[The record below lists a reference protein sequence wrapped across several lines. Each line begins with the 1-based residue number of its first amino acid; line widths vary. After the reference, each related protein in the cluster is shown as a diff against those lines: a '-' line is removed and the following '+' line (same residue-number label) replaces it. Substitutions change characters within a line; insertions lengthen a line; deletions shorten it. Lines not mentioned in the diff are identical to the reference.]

1 MIDKFGKA
9 ILTMFGVG
17 YFKYA
22 PGTAASFLTCII
34 FYLLYTSSFYIGQ
47 GPAVIVCILLIILVY
62 SIIIIDKLS
71 YLFKKKDPEE
81 IVIDEFIGQSIP
93 IIAYSYLSFFAVG
106 SSFDAFFIFFEGRPF
121 IGWLI
126 TSFILF
132 RFFDIVKP
140 FPINIVDKKMKN
152 GLGVML
158 DDIIAGIYST
168 IACVIIWALWF

>member
-1 MIDKFGKA
+1 MIDKFGKE
-9 ILTMFGVG
+9 ILTMFGIG

-22 PGTAASFLTCII
+22 PGTAASFVTCII

-71 YLFKKKDPEE
+71 YIFKKKDPDE

-93 IIAYSYLSFFAVG
+93 LTCYFFHRFLSIEEVYFFFGWPFLGWII
-106 SSFDAFFIFFEGRPF
+106 I
-121 IGWLI
+121 
-126 TSFILF
+126 SFILF

-158 DDIIAGIYST
+158 DDIIAGAYSAITIYIFYT
-168 IACVIIWALWF
+168 LWF

>member
-34 FYLLYTSSFYIGQ
+34 FYLLYSSSFYIGK
-47 GPAVIVCILLIILVY
+47 GAAVIVCILLIILVY

-71 YLFKKKDPEE
+71 YLFKKKDPKE

-93 IIAYSYLSFFAVG
+93 LTFY
-106 SSFDAFFIFFEGRPF
+106 FFITFLPYEELVFFKEYMF
-121 IGWLI
+121 LGWVI
-126 TSFILF
+126 ISFILF

-140 FPINIVDKKMKN
+140 FPINIVDKKIKN
-152 GLGVML
+152 GLGVMF
-158 DDIIAGIYST
+158 DDVIAGIYST
-168 IACVIIWALWF
+168 IVIYIIYALWF

>member
-1 MIDKFGKA
+1 MIDKFGKE
-9 ILTMFGVG
+9 ILTMFGIG

-22 PGTAASFLTCII
+22 PGTAASFVTCII
-34 FYLLYTSSFYIGQ
+34 FYLLYASSFYLGQ
-47 GPAVIVCILLIILVY
+47 GKIYIVCILLIILVY

-71 YLFKKKDPEE
+71 YIFKKKDPEE

-93 IIAYSYLSFFAVG
+93 LTPYFFHRFFSIEEVYFFFGWPFLDWII
-106 SSFDAFFIFFEGRPF
+106 I
-121 IGWLI
+121 
-126 TSFILF
+126 SFILF

-140 FPINIVDKKMKN
+140 FPINVVDKKMKN

-168 IACVIIWALWF
+168 ITIYIIWALWF

>member
-22 PGTAASFLTCII
+22 PGTAASFLACII
-34 FYLLYTSSFYIGQ
+34 FYLLYSSSFYIGK
-47 GPAVIVCILLIILVY
+47 GAAVIVCILLIILVY

-81 IVIDEFIGQSIP
+81 IVVDEFIGQSIP
-93 IIAYSYLSFFAVG
+93 LTPYFFHRFFSIEEFFFFFGWPFLGWTII
-106 SSFDAFFIFFEGRPF
+106 
-121 IGWLI
+121 
-126 TSFILF
+126 SFILF

-158 DDIIAGIYST
+158 DDIIAGIYSAIT
-168 IACVIIWALWF
+168 IYIFYTLWF

>member
-22 PGTAASFLTCII
+22 PGTAASFLTCVI

-71 YLFKKKDPEE
+71 YLFKKKDSEE

-93 IIAYSYLSFFAVG
+93 LTVYFFFHTFSIEEVFFFFGWPFLGWTII
-106 SSFDAFFIFFEGRPF
+106 
-121 IGWLI
+121 
-126 TSFILF
+126 SFILF
-132 RFFDIVKP
+132 RFFDILKP
-140 FPINIVDKKMKN
+140 FPINIIDKKMKN

-168 IACVIIWALWF
+168 IAGIIIWTLCF

>member
-34 FYLLYTSSFYIGQ
+34 FYLFWISNFPLLKGKLY
-47 GPAVIVCILLIILVY
+47 IVCILLIILVY
-62 SIIIIDKLS
+62 SIVIIDKLS

-81 IVIDEFIGQSIP
+81 IVVDEFIGQSIP
-93 IIAYSYLSFFAVG
+93 LTVYFFFHSFSIDETFFFFGWPFLGWTII
-106 SSFDAFFIFFEGRPF
+106 
-121 IGWLI
+121 
-126 TSFILF
+126 SFILF

-158 DDIIAGIYST
+158 DDIIAGAYSAITIY
-168 IACVIIWALWF
+168 IFYALWF

>member
-17 YFKYA
+17 YFKYG

-34 FYLLYTSSFYIGQ
+34 FYLLYASSFNIGQ
-47 GPAVIVCILLIILVY
+47 GPVVIGCILLIILVY

-93 IIAYSYLSFFAVG
+93 LTVYFFFRSFSIEEFFFFFGWPFLGWTII
-106 SSFDAFFIFFEGRPF
+106 
-121 IGWLI
+121 
-126 TSFILF
+126 SFILF

-158 DDIIAGIYST
+158 DDIIAGIYSAIT
-168 IACVIIWALWF
+168 IYIFYALWF

>member
-81 IVIDEFIGQSIP
+81 IVVDEFIGQSIP
-93 IIAYSYLSFFAVG
+93 LTVYFFFRSFSIEEFFFFFGWPFLGWTII
-106 SSFDAFFIFFEGRPF
+106 
-121 IGWLI
+121 
-126 TSFILF
+126 SFILF

-158 DDIIAGIYST
+158 DDIIAGAYSAITIY
-168 IACVIIWALWF
+168 IFYALWF

>member
-17 YFKYA
+17 YFKYV

-34 FYLLYTSSFYIGQ
+34 FYLLYSSSFYIGK
-47 GPAVIVCILLIILVY
+47 GAAVIVCILLIILVY

-71 YLFKKKDPEE
+71 YLFKKKDPKE

-93 IIAYSYLSFFAVG
+93 LTFYFFQGFISIKELTFFKGYSFVGWII
-106 SSFDAFFIFFEGRPF
+106 I
-121 IGWLI
+121 
-126 TSFILF
+126 SFILF

-168 IACVIIWALWF
+168 IAIYIIWALWF

>member
-1 MIDKFGKA
+1 MIDKFGKE
-9 ILTMFGVG
+9 ILTMFGIG

-22 PGTAASFLTCII
+22 PGTAASFVTCII
-34 FYLLYTSSFYIGQ
+34 FYLLYASSFYLGQ
-47 GPAVIVCILLIILVY
+47 GKIYIVCILLIILVY

-71 YLFKKKDPEE
+71 YIFKKKDPEE

-93 IIAYSYLSFFAVG
+93 LTPYFFHRFFSIEEVYFFFGWPFLGWII
-106 SSFDAFFIFFEGRPF
+106 I
-121 IGWLI
+121 
-126 TSFILF
+126 SFILF
-132 RFFDIVKP
+132 RFFDIIKP

-168 IACVIIWALWF
+168 ITIYIIWALWF

>member
-47 GPAVIVCILLIILVY
+47 GSVVIVCILLIILVY

-81 IVIDEFIGQSIP
+81 IVVDEFIGQSIP
-93 IIAYSYLSFFAVG
+93 LTVYFFFRSFSIEEFFFFFGWSFLGWTII
-106 SSFDAFFIFFEGRPF
+106 
-121 IGWLI
+121 
-126 TSFILF
+126 SFILF
-132 RFFDIVKP
+132 RFFDIAKP

-168 IACVIIWALWF
+168 IAGIIIWTLCF

>member
-9 ILTMFGVG
+9 ILTMFGIG

-22 PGTAASFLTCII
+22 PGTAASFVTCII
-34 FYLLYTSSFYIGQ
+34 FYLLYASSFYLGQ
-47 GPAVIVCILLIILVY
+47 GKIYIVCILLIILVY

-71 YLFKKKDPEE
+71 YIFKKKDPEE

-93 IIAYSYLSFFAVG
+93 LTPYFFHRFFSIEEVYFFFGWPFLGWII
-106 SSFDAFFIFFEGRPF
+106 I
-121 IGWLI
+121 
-126 TSFILF
+126 SFILF
-132 RFFDIVKP
+132 RFFDIAKP

-168 IACVIIWALWF
+168 IVIYIIYTLWF

>member
-22 PGTAASFLTCII
+22 PGTAASFLTCVI

-71 YLFKKKDPEE
+71 YLFKKKDSEE

-93 IIAYSYLSFFAVG
+93 LTVYFFFRSFSLEEFFFFFGWPFLGWTII
-106 SSFDAFFIFFEGRPF
+106 
-121 IGWLI
+121 
-126 TSFILF
+126 SFILF

-158 DDIIAGIYST
+158 DDIIAGAYSAITIYIFYT
-168 IACVIIWALWF
+168 LWF

>member
-9 ILTMFGVG
+9 ILTMFGIG

-22 PGTAASFLTCII
+22 PGTAASFVTCII
-34 FYLLYTSSFYIGQ
+34 FYLLYASSFYLGQ
-47 GPAVIVCILLIILVY
+47 GKIYIVCILLIILIY

-71 YLFKKKDPEE
+71 YIFKKRDPKE

-93 IIAYSYLSFFAVG
+93 LTPYFFHRFFSIEEVYFFFGWPFLGWII
-106 SSFDAFFIFFEGRPF
+106 I
-121 IGWLI
+121 
-126 TSFILF
+126 SFILF

-140 FPINIVDKKMKN
+140 FPINVVDKKMKN

-168 IACVIIWALWF
+168 ITIYIIWALWF